1 MYTIIVSSKDEG
13 KTVSEII
20 ALFAEEKKS
29 YLPITECLVIIDK
42 KVLDY
47 SELFSVFP
55 KKEQKILVYK
65 LSYGG

>member
-1 MYTIIVSSKDEG
+1 MNTIIVSDKDEG

-20 ALFAEEKKS
+20 ALFAEEKKI

-42 KVLDY
+42 KVLEY

-55 KKEQKILVYK
+55 KREQKILVYK
-65 LSYGG
+65 LPHGG